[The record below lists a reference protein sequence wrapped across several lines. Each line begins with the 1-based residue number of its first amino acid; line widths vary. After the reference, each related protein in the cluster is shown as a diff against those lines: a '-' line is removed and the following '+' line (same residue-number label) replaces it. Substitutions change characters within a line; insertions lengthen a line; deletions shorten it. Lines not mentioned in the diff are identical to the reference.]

1 MGTTGEACERKRQ
14 LLQDLLSQISRTQG
28 KMTSENGNEHTEVG
42 GMLQRAVDARVEA
55 LKALEN
61 HQLEHGC

>member
-28 KMTSENGNEHTEVG
+28 KMTSQSRNEHTEVH
-42 GMLQRAVDARVEA
+42 GMFQRAVNARVEA

-61 HQLEHGC
+61 HQQEHGC

>member
-14 LLQDLLSQISRTQG
+14 LLQDLLSQISKTQG
-28 KMTSENGNEHTEVG
+28 KMTSQSGNKHTELD
-42 GMLQRAVDARVEA
+42 GMFQRAVDARVEA

-61 HQLEHGC
+61 HQQEHGC